1 MFDMML
7 FIVAMSSMVAMVAS
21 AIPSF
26 CLLRRGT
33 GSQIAADWGLLLLG
47 ESEGMRK
54 YEDDVAR
61 GGREGEN
68 IIDDDDGDHEHNH
81 NHHVN
86 IPDDV
91 GIHEIL
97 NSLATLLCRQMR
109 TLEQS
114 KKRRPSDHH
123 DDGRYVEE
131 EEDEDEEEEDGEEGD
146 IFFKFLPILREYLQ
160 RDKV

>member
-21 AIPSF
+21 AIPGF

-54 YEDDVAR
+54 YEDDDVAR

-68 IIDDDDGDHEHNH
+68 MIFMMMII
-81 NHHVN
+81 
-86 IPDDV
+86 I
-91 GIHEIL
+91 IMLIFML
-97 NSLATLLCRQMR
+97 MMAFMR
-109 TLEQS
+109 
-114 KKRRPSDHH
+114 
-123 DDGRYVEE
+123 Y
-131 EEDEDEEEEDGEEGD
+131 
-146 IFFKFLPILREYLQ
+146 
-160 RDKV
+160 